1 MKGFPLETGCL
12 APSARTETEKLS
24 KAKTGY
30 AGRVLREQFGAHR
43 PPAPRQKKKA
53 PEFKSSDYH
62 EGMGGYWKDGLPL
75 LYLSFCREKRI
86 LFYPAGT
93 AKKPF
98 WVIVSRRAWDQC

>member
-30 AGRVLREQFGAHR
+30 AKEGVEGAVWGAQAGPGAERRLMNLGHLTTMR
-43 PPAPRQKKKA
+43 AW
-53 PEFKSSDYH
+53 EDT
-62 EGMGGYWKDGLPL
+62 GKDGLPL

-86 LFYPAGT
+86 LFYGAET

-98 WVIVSRRAWDQC
+98 LVIVSRRAWDQC